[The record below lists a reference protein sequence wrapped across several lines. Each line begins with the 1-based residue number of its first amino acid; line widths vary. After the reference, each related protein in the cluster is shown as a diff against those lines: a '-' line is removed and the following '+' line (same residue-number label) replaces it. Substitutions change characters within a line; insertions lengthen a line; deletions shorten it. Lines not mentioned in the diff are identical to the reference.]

1 MELVFYY
8 GGTAVLVDATGE
20 TLWTSDADEEFGGE
34 LLTVDDADDV
44 LDYLEGAGYVDD
56 ADDVE
61 VIESDAQGNRTPAA
75 DDDDDDDEDDLEED
89 DEDDLEDE
97 DEDDDSDPY

>member
-20 TLWTSDADEEFGGE
+20 TLWTSDTDEEFGGE

-61 VIESDAQGNRTPAA
+61 VVESDAQGNRRPAA
-75 DDDDDDDEDDLEED
+75 DDDDPGDDDDFEED
-89 DEDDLEDE
+89 DPDDEDE
-97 DEDDDSDPY
+97 DEDSDFY